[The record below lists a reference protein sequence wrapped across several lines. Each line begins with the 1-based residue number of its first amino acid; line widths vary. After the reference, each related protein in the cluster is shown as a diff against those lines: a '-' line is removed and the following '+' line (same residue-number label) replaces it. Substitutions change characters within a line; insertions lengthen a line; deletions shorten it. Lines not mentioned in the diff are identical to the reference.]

1 MFALHKGYLSTGKF
15 RPFHQP
21 IFPHNRV
28 QLHSGMSTS
37 YRIIAS
43 VVLYSSVVLR
53 PAEVERESAQ
63 DSYMPEPLSCLPW
76 RARSKAS

>member
-1 MFALHKGYLSTGKF
+1 
-15 RPFHQP
+15 
-21 IFPHNRV
+21 
-28 QLHSGMSTS
+28 MSTS

-63 DSYMPEPLSCLPW
+63 DSYMPEPLSCVLW
-76 RARSKAS
+76 RARSNEVNKSKLDREELYEMTVKEGPVRFSYSLFL